1 MSKQYDAIV
10 VGAGPAGASAAL
22 VLARAGLEVILLER
36 GEYPGAKNMFGGVMH
51 GGALND
57 LVPEFWLEAPIERRV
72 TRRVLTMLSEDS
84 SVSLDYSGPRLGQ
97 FPNTGVTLLR
107 SRFDQWFAQKAA
119 DAGAKLVTEALVVDL
134 IRENGKARGVRV
146 GRTDGELYAPV
157 VIAADGANSQLA
169 RMAGLGAE
177 IDPAYMGLGI
187 KETIRLPREK
197 IEDRFG
203 IGESDGV
210 AMEYI
215 GGNKRSVHF
224 GGFIYTNQD
233 SLSVGVVCQLASLK
247 ASASST
253 VEVFEEFKAHPAI
266 SRLFQ
271 GGEAREYS
279 AHLVPQGGIK
289 MMPKLF
295 TGGMLVAGDS
305 AGLVLATGT
314 HIEGV
319 NFAIASGVTA
329 AETVKAAHAKG
340 DFSSATL
347 GQYETLLKES
357 FVLKDLDQFKRVS
370 DFLANERVH
379 NDYPLL
385 ASEILRKIFT
395 SDGKPRPNA
404 LAVARKIATERV
416 SVWNL
421 LKDAMAARRSL

>member
-1 MSKQYDAIV
+1 
-10 VGAGPAGASAAL
+10 
-22 VLARAGLEVILLER
+22 
-36 GEYPGAKNMFGGVMH
+36 
-51 GGALND
+51 
-57 LVPEFWLEAPIERRV
+57 
-72 TRRVLTMLSEDS
+72 
-84 SVSLDYSGPRLGQ
+84 
-97 FPNTGVTLLR
+97 
-107 SRFDQWFAQKAA
+107 
-119 DAGAKLVTEALVVDL
+119 
-134 IRENGKARGVRV
+134 
-146 GRTDGELYAPV
+146 
-157 VIAADGANSQLA
+157 
-169 RMAGLGAE
+169 
-177 IDPAYMGLGI
+177 
-187 KETIRLPREK
+187 
-197 IEDRFG
+197 
-203 IGESDGV
+203 
-210 AMEYI
+210 
-215 GGNKRSVHF
+215 
-224 GGFIYTNQD
+224 
-233 SLSVGVVCQLASLK
+233 
-247 ASASST
+247 
-253 VEVFEEFKAHPAI
+253 
-266 SRLFQ
+266 
-271 GGEAREYS
+271 
-279 AHLVPQGGIK
+279 